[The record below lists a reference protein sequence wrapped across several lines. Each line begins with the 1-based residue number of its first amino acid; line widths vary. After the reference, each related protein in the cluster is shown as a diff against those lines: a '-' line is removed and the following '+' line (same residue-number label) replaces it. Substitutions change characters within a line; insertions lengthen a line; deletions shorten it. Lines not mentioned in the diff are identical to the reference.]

1 MAKILLIVAILVSL
15 GTAGLSFMSRTKMKE
30 TEADL
35 ASTQASLA
43 STKTELAGSQKEAT
57 TLKEDLETTTAA
69 KEKADADLV
78 AARGEAQKAVADLT
92 AANAATEEARGQLTA
107 LNAQLEEKDR
117 TIADLSTATASAPV
131 AALPEDDTKT
141 AELEAMNSSL
151 QAKLSA
157 VESQFTTLKKRE
169 EDRAALKMRDGLEG
183 RVLAVNPAWNFV
195 VLSIGDRNGV
205 VNNAEMLLKR
215 GNQYLGKVRVTSV
228 EPSTSIADIVANS
241 LPSGVSVQPG
251 DSVIF
256 PGSVAN

>member
-15 GTAGLSFMSRTKMKE
+15 GTAGLSFMTKSKMKE
-30 TEADL
+30 LEADI

-43 STKTELAGSQKEAT
+43 STKSELSGAQKEVA
-57 TLKEDLETTTAA
+57 TLKENLDTVTAA
-69 KEKADADLV
+69 KEKSDADLV
-78 AARGEAQKAVADLT
+78 TARSAEQKAQADLST
-92 AANAATEEARGQLTA
+92 ANAATEEARGQLTA

-117 TIADLSTATASAPV
+117 TIADLSAATASAPA

-157 VESQFTTLKKRE
+157 VESQLTSLKKRE
-169 EDRAALKMRDGLEG
+169 DDRAALKMRDGLEG

-256 PGSVAN
+256 PGSSNN